1 MPLGWN
7 ASLEFARSQD
17 TRSHPNVT
25 GGTDCENVSS
35 IFGLPLCDS
44 DTFQFIAGLCSSSCR
59 CRTRAV
65 LPVSTLCGF
74 NPSALE
80 KVFCIVVVLVG
91 AVGIE
96 IPFHFHKS

>member
-7 ASLEFARSQD
+7 ASLEFARPQD
-17 TRSHPNVT
+17 TRSRPNVT
-25 GGTDCENVSS
+25 GSTDCENVSS
-35 IFGLPLCDS
+35 IFGLVPLCDS
-44 DTFQFIAGLCSSSCR
+44 DTFQFIGGLC
-59 CRTRAV
+59 
-65 LPVSTLCGF
+65 VSTLCGF

-96 IPFHFHKS
+96 PTTFGL